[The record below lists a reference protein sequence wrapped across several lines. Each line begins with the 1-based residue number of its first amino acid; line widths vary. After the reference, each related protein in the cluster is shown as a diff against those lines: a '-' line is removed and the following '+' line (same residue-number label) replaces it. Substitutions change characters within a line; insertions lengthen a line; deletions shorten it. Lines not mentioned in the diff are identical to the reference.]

1 MLRGNDMET
10 KKAIPR
16 ETLSKKL
23 GLMDFSG
30 DENFS
35 PELIDDV
42 LNSTAEFY
50 KNINIADIAKR
61 IKNNKAKYYGSK
73 P

>member
-1 MLRGNDMET
+1 MEN
-10 KKAIPR
+10 KKTVSR
-16 ETLSKKL
+16 DTLSRRL

-42 LNSTAEFY
+42 LDSTSTFDA
-50 KNINIADIAKR
+50 NVDIAAIANR
-61 IKNNKAKYYGSK
+61 IKNNKAKYYGSVS
-73 P
+73 

>member
-1 MLRGNDMET
+1 ME
-10 KKAIPR
+10 KEDAKEVSKDI
-16 ETLSKKL
+16 LSERL

-35 PELIDDV
+35 PEIIDDV
-42 LNSTAEFY
+42 LESVSIFDA
-50 KNINIADIAKR
+50 NIDIAAIAKR
-61 IKNNKAKYYGSK
+61 IKDNKARYYGAK